1 MRLSQ
6 VKQQLRDAG
15 ILDARELFC
24 YATVAGTLEGKTFQ
38 TLVGCVFRE
47 DALSLYKAELD
58 GSTGALLTRYP
69 YGEIKGFV
77 LKNRFWYS
85 CCSFTFGIDNVKFYN
100 YDKKIFLQGFTAA
113 GMMG

>member
-15 ILDARELFC
+15 ILDDRELFC
-24 YATVAGTLEGKTFQ
+24 YATVAGTLDGKTFQ
-38 TLVGCVFRE
+38 TLVGCVFRD

-58 GSTGALLTRYP
+58 GSTGAMLIRYP
-69 YGEIKGFV
+69 YEEIKNLV

-85 CCSFTFGIDNVKFYN
+85 CCSFGFGIDNVKFYN
-100 YDKKIFLQGFTAA
+100 YDKKVFLLGFTDA
-113 GMMG
+113 GMME

>member
-15 ILDARELFC
+15 ILDERELFC

-38 TLVGCVFRE
+38 TLVRCVFCR
-47 DALSLYKAELD
+47 DALCLLKAELD
-58 GSTGALLTRYP
+58 GSTGEQLIRYP
-69 YGEIKGFV
+69 YKEITGFV

-85 CCSFTFGIDNVKFYN
+85 CCSFTYGVDNVKFYN
-100 YDKKIFLQGFTAA
+100 YDKKVFLQGFANA
-113 GMMG
+113 GMME